1 MEIYIAKNK
10 TQMGPYDAGQVK
22 QMLEAG
28 ILEQYDLYWHE
39 GMLDWAPV
47 AVLKKQSSRPPL
59 MTETTNRP
67 VVLPKPQNI
76 PQNNQG
82 SGANMN
88 GLIAGAILLNS
99 YRNNQIHEDLR
110 ELNHN
115 IHDSQSSSHSIDE
128 GTFDEF

>member
-10 TQMGPYDAGQVK
+10 TQMGPYDVGQVK

-28 ILEQYDLYWHE
+28 ILEPHDLYWHE
-39 GMLDWAPV
+39 GMLDWVPV
-47 AVLKKQSSRPPL
+47 AVMKKQSSRPPL
-59 MTETTNRP
+59 KPETTSGP
-67 VVLPKPQNI
+67 TVLPNPQNI

-88 GLIAGAILLNS
+88 GLIAGAILLNA

-115 IHDSQSSSHSIDE
+115 IHDSQSSSHSVDE
-128 GTFDEF
+128 GTFDDF